1 MSLGDQNVKY
11 RLEIRLRADIR
22 ARKVSVDEPRPIV
35 PQSARSSTRSLVCVA
50 TVDFDGPDDLVKNDR
65 LSLIYRGEEFAE
77 HQIARTYDI
86 DDQRLV
92 FRYSDWRGQL
102 FSDVEEAV
110 RPMIELMN
118 KIGTGFTLVTDDR
131 LDFGELLENEE
142 LAEMTAR
149 IDPVANVAF
158 QKEVAW

>member
-110 RPMIELMN
+110 RPMIELM
-118 KIGTGFTLVTDDR
+118 KRLDLDFVLRTDDR
-131 LDFGELLENEE
+131 RDFDELMRMFDKEGT
-142 LAEMTAR
+142 TAT
-149 IDPVANVAF
+149 ISF